1 MAKWKLLEDLLI
13 KEQRGSIIHIHAIN
27 YIYTFFLNIIIN
39 SAAPPHWKGL
49 GRVSRECK
57 VVTVWSFFLIA
68 PKK

>member
-13 KEQRGSIIHIHAIN
+13 KEQRGSIIHIHAI
-27 YIYTFFLNIIIN
+27 IFILFFLNIIIN